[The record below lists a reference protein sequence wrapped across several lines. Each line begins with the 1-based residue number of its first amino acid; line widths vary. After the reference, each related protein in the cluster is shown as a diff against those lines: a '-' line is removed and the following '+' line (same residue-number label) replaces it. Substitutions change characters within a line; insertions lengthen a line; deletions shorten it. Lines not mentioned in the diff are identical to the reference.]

1 MSLSIAAYIV
11 SDCLG
16 LLQKKDMR
24 ELTRSCGRSAE
35 EVQAAVEFIRT
46 LDPRPGQ
53 RYNETET
60 RLIEPDVA
68 FREAR

>member
-1 MSLSIAAYIV
+1 MPSARDIFSIATHIV
-11 SDCLG
+11 TNCLP

-46 LDPRPGQ
+46 LDPAAGTALQPER
-53 RYNETET
+53 
-60 RLIEPDVA
+60 DA
-68 FREAR
+68 AD